1 MLNNKFL
8 VSCLFLDPR
17 FQHILSP
24 QQKTDAINHL
34 KSIWDRLYSLNPT
47 GNMCSTPN
55 SSFNQIDNFFYDEE
69 DEMLEAYLSQGV
81 QSKVNSSIDVYTK
94 IENLQLAYQ
103 RFDKKSTIL
112 TRSYTQLVTFVM
124 LYRQLR

>member
-1 MLNNKFL
+1 M
-8 VSCLFLDPR
+8 FLDPR